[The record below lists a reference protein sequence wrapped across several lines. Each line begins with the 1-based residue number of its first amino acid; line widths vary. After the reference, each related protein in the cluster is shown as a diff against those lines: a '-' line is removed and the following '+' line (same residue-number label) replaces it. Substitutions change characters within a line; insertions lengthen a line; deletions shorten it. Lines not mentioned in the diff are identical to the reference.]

1 MGKQVTWVIVANSS
15 RATIYQLEKFPA
27 ISEVKSFDH
36 QESRLKD
43 SEIVTSAPGRNFQRG
58 GVNRHAYESKT
69 DPKEVEIEKFARI
82 ISDYLSSSF
91 NKGEFSRFYLI
102 ANPTFLGLLRKHIH
116 PKVHATVVAEL
127 PKDMTEHS
135 KSDIEEHLAQI

>member
-1 MGKQVTWVIVANSS
+1 MDKQVTWVIVANSS
-15 RATIYQLEKFPA
+15 RATIYQLGKFPK

-43 SEIVTSAPGRNFQRG
+43 SEITTSAPGRGFQSG
-58 GVNRHAYESKT
+58 GVTRHAYESKT

-102 ANPTFLGLLRKHIH
+102 ANPTFLGLLRKYIH

-135 KSDIEEHLAQI
+135 KADIEEHLAQI